1 MKDYK
6 YSFEKLIVWQK
17 AREFVVFV
25 YDIVASF
32 PKEERY
38 GLIDQ
43 IRRAAISV
51 VANIAEGSSRTSKKD
66 KAHFTQMAYSS
77 LIEIL
82 SHFYIAYDLNYI
94 NDELFTEVKNK
105 IYDISNL
112 LNALYNSQIKN

>member
-51 VANIAEGSSRTSKKD
+51 VANIAEGSSRISRKD
-66 KAHFTQMAYSS
+66 QAYFTQIAFSS

-82 SHFYIAYDLNYI
+82 SHFYIAYDLNYLSEEVL
-94 NDELFTEVKNK
+94 DEIKYKVN
-105 IYDISNL
+105 DISNL
-112 LNALYNSQIKN
+112 LNALRNSQTKH